1 MQIYLTPPLAEL
13 EELARL
19 LPARGQTLGTA
30 ESCTGGLISALI
42 TSLPG
47 SSGWFKG
54 GVVSYANEIKSSLL
68 GVPEEL
74 LTARGAVSEACALA
88 MAVGAIKALKVEHS
102 LAVTGIAGP
111 DGGTPEKPVGTVW
124 LAWSV
129 GEKTFAKHCLFAGNR
144 DEIRTQTAIK
154 ALSGLLNMLK
164 NQQAFPRVS

>member
-1 MQIYLTPPLAEL
+1 MTDTLINLTSPLSGL

-19 LPARGQTLGTA
+19 LLARGETLGAA
-30 ESCTGGLISALI
+30 ESCTGGLISTLI

-68 GVPEEL
+68 GVPGEL
-74 LTARGAVSEACALA
+74 LAARGAVSEACALA
-88 MAVGAIKALKVEHS
+88 MAAGAIKALGAEHS

-111 DGGTPEKPVGTVW
+111 GGGTATKPVGTVW

-129 GEKTFAKHCLFAGNR
+129 DGQTTAEHCLFAGNR
-144 DEIRTQTAIK
+144 TEIRTQAAVK
-154 ALSGLLNMLK
+154 ALSGLLDMLK
-164 NQQAFPRVS
+164 TR